1 MNDVITR
8 RQAKRI
14 QNGFK
19 VTPVTLNMTDVDS
32 DEYDWRWGLC
42 RINMTGGDLA
52 KYRTTGGD
60 GLAHYIRAHNIVS
73 RKNSKS
79 SWVRQLSA
87 YNCFVS
93 VLKFTNLFSNLCAE
107 FRSSTLTL

>member
-1 MNDVITR
+1 M
-8 RQAKRI
+8 

-19 VTPVTLNMTDVDS
+19 VPPVTLNMTDVDS
-32 DEYDWRWGLC
+32 DEYDWRWRLC
-42 RINMTGGDLA
+42 RLNMTGGDLA

-60 GLAHYIRAHNIVS
+60 GLAHYLRAQNTVS
-73 RKNSKS
+73 PKNSKS